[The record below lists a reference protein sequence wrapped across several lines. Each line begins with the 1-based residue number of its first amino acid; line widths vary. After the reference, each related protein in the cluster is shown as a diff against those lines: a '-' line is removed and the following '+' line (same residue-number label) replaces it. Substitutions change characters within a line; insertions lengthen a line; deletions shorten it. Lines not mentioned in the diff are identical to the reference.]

1 MVNDRGER
9 TGAQSRRKFL
19 LTGGAVGI
27 AGLAGCSGGDDDGEA
42 GAGLGGDDGN
52 GGSGGNGG
60 EPGDS
65 MLSDD
70 FDPEDP
76 DWENNNY
83 LGGHIVANDYIRGSQ
98 LDLEN
103 MANRGREDAVYG
115 SDVREHP
122 DDESEW
128 IDPDPIVYAELPR
141 EDSESAYR
149 EQLLPMLET
158 LEEET
163 GRPVEFR
170 AIDSYAAVVEGMRSE
185 RIHIANYATGNTP
198 FGVNLAGAVPFAVG
212 HEEDGQFGYRL
223 LAGTHANSDDIQSV
237 EDFTDVRVAHTEE
250 SSNSGNQAPSALF
263 DDLFG
268 VTRGENYEPEFAGG
282 HEQVARGIAYG
293 DFDAGPLC
301 SSCWENTVEAVDDID
316 YDDFKIV
323 WASDPFPSG
332 PIAYRY
338 NLAPD
343 IIEGMERTFLETD
356 WEGTS
361 FAEANYG
368 TYVPVDYKN
377 HWHEIM
383 VIQEFNGVE
392 YEQGAL

>member
-1 MVNDRGER
+1 MVDNTGDPER
-9 TGAQSRRKFL
+9 VQSRRNVL
-19 LTGGAVGI
+19 LAGGVVGL
-27 AGLAGCSGGDDDGEA
+27 AGLAGCMGGGAEEGPDEA
-42 GAGLGGDDGN
+42 GAGLGDGN
-52 GGSGGNGG
+52 GANGG
-60 EPGDS
+60 EPNDP
-65 MLSDD
+65 MLSDS
-70 FDPEDP
+70 FDPANP

-83 LGGHIVANDYIRGSQ
+83 LGSHIVENDFIRGSQ
-98 LDLEN
+98 RDLEA
-103 MANRGREDAVYG
+103 MANRGRDTAVYG

-128 IDPDPIVYAELPR
+128 IDPDPLVYAELPR

-149 EQLLPMLET
+149 EQLMPMLEK

-185 RIHIANYATGNTP
+185 RIHVANYATGNTP
-198 FGVNLAGAVPFAVG
+198 YGVNLAGAVPFAVG
-212 HEEDGQFGYRL
+212 HEADGQFGYRL
-223 LAGTHANSDDIQSV
+223 LAGTHATSDDIQSV
-237 EDFTDVRVAHTEE
+237 DDFADVEVAHSEA
-250 SSNSGNQAPSALF
+250 SSNSGHQAPSALF
-263 DDLFG
+263 DELFG
-268 VTRGENYEPEFAGG
+268 VTLDENYNPEFAGG
-282 HEQVARGIAYG
+282 HEQVARGIAYD

-301 SSCWENTVEAVDDID
+301 SSCWEQTVEAVDDID
-316 YDDFKIV
+316 FDTFKIV

-343 IIEGMERTFLETD
+343 IIDGIETTFLETE
-356 WEGTS
+356 WSGTS
-361 FAEANYG
+361 FGEANYP

-383 VIQEFNGVE
+383 VIQEFNEVE